1 MANMTISVNDNTKRE
16 FTRFCDDV
24 GLTASA
30 VLNVCMVTISR
41 ERRIPF
47 TIQAPTRSMRDD
59 IAELESDIEISRREF
74 AEGKGIP
81 LDEVSRNM
89 LAAIHEHSAM
99 RMAQ

>member
-1 MANMTISVNDNTKRE
+1 MANMTISVNDDTKRE
-16 FTRFCDDV
+16 FTRFCEDV

-47 TIQAPTRSMRDD
+47 SIRAPRHSSDD
-59 IAELESDIEISRREF
+59 IAALESDIAISRREF
-74 AEGKGIP
+74 AEGKGIT

-89 LAAIHEHSAM
+89 LAAIDEHSVT

>member
-1 MANMTISVNDNTKRE
+1 MANMTISVNDNIKRD

-47 TIQAPTRSMRDD
+47 AITSPHHVVRDD
-59 IAELESDIEISRREF
+59 IAALESDIEISRREF
-74 AEGKGIP
+74 DEGKGIP
-81 LDEVSRNM
+81 IDIASRNI
-89 LAAIHEHSAM
+89 LAALHERAE
-99 RMAQ
+99 RRRAQ

>member
-1 MANMTISVNDNTKRE
+1 MANMTISVNDNVKRE

-47 TIQAPTRSMRDD
+47 AIQAPSRSAAN
-59 IAELESDIEISRREF
+59 IAALESDIEISRREF
-74 AEGKGIP
+74 EEGKGIP
-81 LDEVSRNM
+81 LEEVSRNM
-89 LAAIHEHSAM
+89 LAAINEHAEL

>member
-1 MANMTISVNDNTKRE
+1 MANMTISVNDNIKRD

-47 TIQAPTRSMRDD
+47 AIQAPSRTADD
-59 IAELESDIEISRREF
+59 IAALESDIEISRREF
-74 AEGKGIP
+74 DEGKGIP
-81 LDEVSRNM
+81 IDVASRNV
-89 LAAIHEHSAM
+89 LAALHERAE
-99 RMAQ
+99 RRRAQ